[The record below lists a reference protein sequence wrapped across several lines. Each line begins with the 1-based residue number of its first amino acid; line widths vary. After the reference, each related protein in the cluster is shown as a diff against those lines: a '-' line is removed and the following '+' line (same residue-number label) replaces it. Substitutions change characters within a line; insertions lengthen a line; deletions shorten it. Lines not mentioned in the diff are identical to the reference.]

1 MDYSTA
7 VGQEVLYRDERK
19 GTITKVDDS
28 GYVTIKM
35 EDGGFG
41 DGGYLYDP
49 FINEDFRFVDPAWQ
63 SKIEEKLGEIRQY
76 AEELIGK
83 NLVKEDEE
91 ANFYITKDKEDGAK
105 ETVLRLK
112 GTPQEAQYL
121 FGHVIRE
128 QAKVFRQGKIKW
140 RVVRLFDA
148 KTGKQLAQE
157 S

>member
-7 VGQEVLYRDERK
+7 VGQEVICRDERK
-19 GTITKVDDS
+19 GKITKVDGS
-28 GYVTIKM
+28 GQVTIKM

-49 FINEDFRFVDPAWQ
+49 FLNEDFRFADPTWQ
-63 SKIEEKLGEIRQY
+63 SRVDAELEEIRQY
-76 AEELIGK
+76 AEELIKK

-91 ANFYITKDKEDGAK
+91 ASFYITKDREDGTK
-105 ETVLRLK
+105 ETVLRLT
-112 GTPQEAQYL
+112 GTPQEARYL
-121 FGHVIRE
+121 FGYVIKE
-128 QAKVFRQGKIKW
+128 QAKVFRHGGGKW

-148 KTGKQLAQE
+148 KTGEQIAQE